1 MYRLG
6 KSAYSKPW
14 LFIGGWVV
22 VLALVITMLSVN
34 GVSVSSDMKLEG
46 TESQKVLDQLAEV
59 QPEASG
65 GQGSVVFVAPEGESL
80 DTPERLAAIQ
90 AAVNDVYGL
99 DQVLNAPE
107 LAAQAMAQAQAQ
119 AAQGAAGMGETSAGA
134 AQGADAA
141 AQQGQSGDAAGA
153 GTEGGSEVDAQQGAG
168 MAEQGAGEAGAA
180 EGAAQQGAGAA
191 QGSDAAAGAA
201 AGQGAA
207 AADLPYHQLMVD
219 GAPVIG
225 VTVAND
231 GSAALFQF
239 QFTVQQSAVSDE
251 VKESVINTVE
261 GVADQTGLDVLP
273 SESLLPLDI
282 PVGSNEVYGLVVAVI
297 VLIMTLGSVVS
308 AGLPLLVAL
317 FGVGIGVGGAYAF
330 STYLSMSSITPVL
343 ALMVGLAV
351 GIDYALF
358 IINRQRR
365 LIFDQGLTAKEAASR
380 SIGTAGSAVFFAG
393 LTVIIALCGL
403 LVIGITFLSTMAL
416 VASVTVLLNV
426 LIALTLL
433 PALLGLIGERI
444 CSRKARE
451 KETAKQAQ
459 RAQKQ
464 AKARWIHGVI
474 KYRWGVIV
482 LIVVVLGVAAIPAL
496 KMDLAIPS
504 AASADLDTAKRQS
517 YDAISKSFGEGYNGT
532 LLIVAESTNGEDVT
546 PQTLGALAQGIQQV
560 NNVSVVSP
568 LGVSEN
574 GKLAMLSVIPKTG
587 PNDEATSDLVTELR
601 DDNSAL
607 ATDNGVSLG
616 VTGMTAVNIDMSAK
630 LAEVFPI
637 YVGIIV
643 VLSLIILLLVFRSI
657 VVPIKATVGFLL
669 SILATFGLTTAV
681 FQWGWLHQ
689 VFAFD
694 TAGPILSFMPIMVTG
709 ILYGLAMDYQ
719 VFLVSSMRESYVHGH
734 RGNDSV
740 VHGYGQASR
749 VVLAAAVIMVAVFAG
764 FIFTHDI
771 MIKQIG
777 FALAIGIL
785 IDAFVIR
792 MTLVPAVMSLFGD
805 KAWALPKW
813 LDRILPNLDVEGDK
827 LIAELKAQEA
837 AEATKSR

>member
-1 MYRLG
+1 MSKFLYRLG

-22 VLALVITMLSVN
+22 VLALVISLLGIN
-34 GVSVSSDMKLEG
+34 GVSVSSEMKLEG

-80 DTPERLAAIQ
+80 NTPERLAAIQ
-90 AAVNDVYGL
+90 EAVNEVYGL

-119 AAQGAAGMGETSAGA
+119 AAQGAAGMGDTSAGA

-141 AQQGQSGDAAGA
+141 AQQGAEGAAGNDA
-153 GTEGGSEVDAQQGAG
+153 DAQQGAE
-168 MAEQGAGEAGAA
+168 MAQPGAA
-180 EGAAQQGAGAA
+180 GTDADAQQGAAATDPAAGA
-191 QGSDAAAGAA
+191 QQGAA
-201 AGQGAA
+201 AGSAE
-207 AADLPYHQLMVD
+207 LPPYTQLVVD
-219 GAPVIG
+219 GMPVIG

-239 QFTVQQSAVSDE
+239 QFTVQQSAISDE

-261 GVADQTGLDVLP
+261 GVADETGLKALP

-282 PVGSNEVYGLVVAVI
+282 PIGTNEVYGLVVAVI

-308 AGLPLLVAL
+308 AGLPLVVAL
-317 FGVGIGVGGAYAF
+317 FGVGIGVGGAYAL

-365 LIFDQGLTAKEAASR
+365 LIFDQGLSAKEAASR

-444 CSRKARE
+444 CSRKARD
-451 KETAKQAQ
+451 KEAANQAS

-464 AKARWIHGVI
+464 SKARWIHGVI
-474 KYRWGVIV
+474 KFRWPVIL

-517 YDAISKSFGEGYNGT
+517 YDAISKSFGEGFNGT
-532 LLIVAESTNGEDVT
+532 LLIVAESANGEDVT
-546 PQTLGALAQGIQQV
+546 PQTLGALTQGIQQV
-560 NNVSVVSP
+560 DNVSVVSP
-568 LGVSEN
+568 LGISEN
-574 GKLAMLSVIPKTG
+574 GKLALFSVIPKTG
-587 PNDEATSDLVTELR
+587 PNDEATKDLVTTLR
-601 DDNSAL
+601 DENAALSA
-607 ATDNGVSLG
+607 DNGIKLG
-616 VTGMTAVNIDMSAK
+616 VTGVTAVNIDMSAK

-681 FQWGWLHQ
+681 FQWGWLHDL
-689 VFAFD
+689 FAFD

-740 VHGYGQASR
+740 IHGYGQASR

-813 LDRILPNLDVEGDK
+813 LDKILPNLDVEGDK
-827 LIAELKAQEA
+827 LIEELKAQEA
-837 AEATKSR
+837 AEAAKGR